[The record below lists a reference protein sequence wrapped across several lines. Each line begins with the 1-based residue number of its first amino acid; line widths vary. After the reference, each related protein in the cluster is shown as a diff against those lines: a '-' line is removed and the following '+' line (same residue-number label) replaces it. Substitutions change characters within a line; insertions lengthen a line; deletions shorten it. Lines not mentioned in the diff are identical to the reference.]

1 MIQICLY
8 FPVTGEVRLRTSV
21 PDLTTAQRLA
31 DHEGLPYI
39 EDSLGTLDAYVVDGA
54 LHPKPL
60 RPSPEHL
67 WDPATLSWVSP
78 SLESSRLAKINQITR
93 DFEKAAE
100 SLTAGYPSTERL
112 TWPVQQSEALAWEVE
127 PNTPTPYLDGL
138 ALARGISKQEMRTKT
153 VEVVREFLAAS
164 QYLVGTRQRLRD
176 AAQSAATAED
186 LQAIRWP
193 A

>member
-8 FPVTGEVRLRTSV
+8 LPITGEVRLRTSV
-21 PDLTTAQRLA
+21 PDLDTAQRLA
-31 DHEGLPYI
+31 DHEGLSYI
-39 EDSLGTLDAYVVDGA
+39 EDALGTLDAYVIDGV
-54 LHPKPL
+54 LHPKPI
-60 RPSPEHL
+60 RPSPSHQWVAE
-67 WDPATLSWVSP
+67 TRSWAAP
-78 SLESSRLAKINQITR
+78 SLETLRVEKINEITR

-100 SLTAGYPSTERL
+100 SLTEGYPATERL
-112 TWPVQQSEALAWEVE
+112 TWPVQQSEALAWEAD
-127 PNTPTPYLDGL
+127 PTASTPYLDGL
-138 ALARGISKQEMRTKT
+138 SFSRGIPPSDMRTKT

-186 LQAIRWP
+186 LQAIHWP